1 LEEAGVDPKPAL
13 AAGAGVAPKG
23 AGAGALEP
31 NDDAAGAA
39 AGVEPKLNGA
49 ACAVFEPKPADGAG
63 AAPKLCD
70 GVAPK
75 VGAVAGVAPKVG
87 AGAGVAPKVGAGAGV
102 EPKVGAGAG
111 VEPKF
116 AAGAGAAPK
125 LVEGA
130 GAAPKLTAGAGAGA
144 APKLGAGVAP
154 KLGAALDAGAA
165 GVDPKAGALSEE
177 VLWLLA
183 SVDDFPKVN
192 GGAGALAGG
201 AGAGL
206 PKVNGAGAGAPTA
219 LVDEPFPKEKV
230 GLLDDGAFE
239 SSSLRR
245 FFFELASSLSFVI
258 TLPSGGP
265 AALLGSVDAFV
276 FPNEKVEVAAGV
288 VGAAEAGVELLPIEN
303 PVLEAGKVVEDA
315 EEPLPKEKAGAL
327 FNAELSAS
335 FFRFCSFCF
344 GVGLGDS
351 ALGASI
357 VLFLFPNENFGA
369 VDIAPESNLADEFTE
384 FVAEEDPK
392 LNGIFAVVV
401 VDGLD
406 AVTDAGAGAGVP
418 PN

>member
-49 ACAVFEPKPADGAG
+49 ACAVVDPKPADG

-70 GVAPK
+70 GGAPK

-130 GAAPKLTAGAGAGA
+130 GAAPKLTVGAGAGA
-144 APKLGAGVAP
+144 VPKLGAGVAP

-165 GVDPKAGALSEE
+165 GVDPKAGTLSEE

-206 PKVNGAGAGAPTA
+206 PKVNGAGAGASTA

-230 GLLDDGAFE
+230 GLLDDGAFD

-258 TLPSGGP
+258 TLPGGGP

-288 VGAAEAGVELLPIEN
+288 VGAAEAGAELLPIEN
-303 PVLEAGKVVEDA
+303 PVLDAGKVVEDA
-315 EEPLPKEKAGAL
+315 EEPLPKEKAGAV

-335 FFRFCSFCF
+335 FFSFWSFCF

-351 ALGASI
+351 ALGASV